1 MAENGVFWTKK
12 SNKWNFDSQRVQN
25 CLFTE
30 TYFFTISILW
40 YCDIVMECDISYI
53 NQICPFSIHNCFAW
67 TLLITLKGWVVSSW
81 RKISAQKW
89 NWGWVVW
96 HQWKKSANIIG
107 NGVGGC
113 FLCGCRFFQHMFR
126 NFFPDPPVFWSF
138 FLGPKMALF
147 GTKSPFLVIFLD
159 FFAIFCLNLAK
170 KCIKWSLS
178 EKAI

>member
-1 MAENGVFWTKK
+1 MAENSVFWTKK

-40 YCDIVMECDISYI
+40 YCDIVMECDLSYI

-67 TLLITLKGWVVSSW
+67 TLLITLKWWVVSSW
-81 RKISAQKW
+81 RKISAKKW

-113 FLCGCRFFQHMFR
+113 FLCGCRFFHHMFR
-126 NFFPDPPVFWSF
+126 KFFPDPPPWVNGQKSTFLFLIRNFCISF
-138 FLGPKMALF
+138 GCNWRSCRVLVGLNFLF
-147 GTKSPFLVIFLD
+147 
-159 FFAIFCLNLAK
+159 
-170 KCIKWSLS
+170 
-178 EKAI
+178 

>member
-1 MAENGVFWTKK
+1 MYERTLSLCEVRFLHAAKYALKLHSTMLPRLILWRYVCSKK
-12 SNKWNFDSQRVQN
+12 CSKKCHD
-25 CLFTE
+25 
-30 TYFFTISILW
+30 LW

-67 TLLITLKGWVVSSW
+67 TLLVTLKGWVVSSW
-81 RKISAQKW
+81 RKISAKKW

-126 NFFPDPPVFWSF
+126 KFFPDPP
-138 FLGPKMALF
+138 
-147 GTKSPFLVIFLD
+147 
-159 FFAIFCLNLAK
+159 
-170 KCIKWSLS
+170 LS
-178 EKAI
+178 KI